1 MKKIIA
7 LLLLLTLVFSLVAC
21 NKEETKTPEEVAPE
35 ATAAPEDTTPEI
47 TAQSIYDAN
56 HIPTLLE
63 KYDNIYIENAE
74 NGEVYK
80 EEYFSKDYRYYHEFY
95 GGEEYEVLRTDR
107 AYYMYYDN
115 MYMLP
120 VYITPDG
127 MLDMKQAFAE
137 LMDRSSFSIDFLNDV
152 ILSVTEKDGQIVVKS
167 VSDAEE
173 QEFYKAQGWAVNE
186 EDHVLDAET
195 LNVISAKG
203 SYTNLESGETLEG
216 TMATFYNVEMPEK
229 MKKLV
234 EFHTQTENL
243 RTFTIVINPGEE
255 NEKTEVV
262 KAPKGLQ
269 IALSSDLDV
278 ERSYSLYDDAS
289 CTRILEED
297 WDTESDV
304 TVYVKWD
311 EQQAE

>member
-7 LLLLLTLVFSLVAC
+7 LVLLLTLVLSLVAC

-35 ATAAPEDTTPEI
+35 ATTVPENTTSEV

-56 HIPTLLE
+56 HVPTLLE
-63 KYDNIYIENAE
+63 KYDSIYIESAE
-74 NGEVYK
+74 NGEIYK
-80 EEYFSKDYRYYHEFY
+80 EEYFNKDYRYYHELY
-95 GGEEYEVLRTDR
+95 DGAESEVLTTRK
-107 AYYMYYDN
+107 AYYMYYED
-115 MYMLP
+115 MYVLP
-120 VYITPDG
+120 VFLTPDG
-127 MLDMKQAFAE
+127 VPDMKKIFDE
-137 LMDRSSFSIDFLNDV
+137 DMNRSCVYSDFLNDT
-152 ILSVTEKDGQIVVKS
+152 ILSVTEKDGQIIVRS
-167 VSDAEE
+167 ASDAEE
-173 QEFYKAQGWAVNE
+173 AEFYKAQGWTVSE
-186 EDHVLDAET
+186 EAHVLDAET
-195 LNVISAKG
+195 LNLISGKG
-203 SYTNLESGETLEG
+203 SYTNIESGEILEG
-216 TMATFYNVEMPEK
+216 TRTAFYNVEMPEK

-234 EFHTQTENL
+234 EFDTQTENL
-243 RTFTIVINPGEE
+243 RTFTVVTNPGAE

-269 IALSSDLDV
+269 IAFSADLDV

-311 EQQAE
+311 E